1 LHGQHGE
8 VETPRA
14 RLHRLFAQRARC
26 DRDRSILVAR
36 ASRCARRRADRV
48 GRARPGVAVRPVP
61 DRYRAAASRGASQ
74 GSVARLRARAARDQR
89 RDARGGRGARLNRG
103 GGRRMARA
111 MWKGILTIG
120 EERIAVKLFA
130 AVEDRTVRFR
140 LLHEEDGVPVKQRL
154 VEPESEEI
162 VEYAETERAFLTPE
176 RDLVVLHRDELEAL
190 EPAASREIEILRFVP
205 TAAVDERWYERPYFL
220 GPDGDAR
227 ELAALAAAMRETERI
242 GIARWV
248 MRKKEYRGAL
258 RVADDGVP
266 MLIMLRSADEVIVAS
281 EL

>member
-1 LHGQHGE
+1 
-8 VETPRA
+8 
-14 RLHRLFAQRARC
+14 
-26 DRDRSILVAR
+26 
-36 ASRCARRRADRV
+36 
-48 GRARPGVAVRPVP
+48 
-61 DRYRAAASRGASQ
+61 
-74 GSVARLRARAARDQR
+74 
-89 RDARGGRGARLNRG
+89 
-103 GGRRMARA
+103 MARA

-176 RDLVVLHRDELEAL
+176 RDLVVLHWDELEAL

-227 ELAALAAAMRETERI
+227 ELAALAAAMRETGRI

-258 RVADDGVP
+258 RVADEGVP
-266 MLIMLRSADEVIVAS
+266 MLITLRAADEVIVAS
-281 EL
+281 ELGAPAGKALDEREIAMAQQLLSLLESRFDPAQYRDEYRERVLELVKAKAEGKVIRHEKARPLRVEPDLAKALRESLEAERKRA

>member
-1 LHGQHGE
+1 
-8 VETPRA
+8 
-14 RLHRLFAQRARC
+14 
-26 DRDRSILVAR
+26 
-36 ASRCARRRADRV
+36 
-48 GRARPGVAVRPVP
+48 
-61 DRYRAAASRGASQ
+61 
-74 GSVARLRARAARDQR
+74 
-89 RDARGGRGARLNRG
+89 
-103 GGRRMARA
+103 MARA

-120 EERIAVKLFA
+120 EERVAVKLFA

-140 LLHEEDGVPVKQRL
+140 LLHDEDGVPVKQRL

-190 EPAASREIEILRFVP
+190 EPAPSREIEVLRFVP
-205 TAAVDERWYERPYFL
+205 KAAVDERWYERPYYL
-220 GPDGDAR
+220 GPDGDAS

-281 EL
+281 ELGAPTGKALDEREIAMAQQLLSLLESRFEPTQYRDEYRERMLELIRAKAEGKVIRHKAARPLRVEPDLAKALRESLEAERKRA